1 MKKMNVLSAVAA
13 VVLALSGC
21 GGGGGGGGEVDE
33 VFIDVPVVDEVLIEV
48 PVGAW
53 SSLDASE
60 TVPRLGRQL
69 FVLPPVEAGGPS
81 DVWGLEFS
89 VVDGVAPQP
98 QYLVNGQLAATTSS
112 LAGSGRVED
121 FTADPSTNTAVSVT
135 VVPNVSGSTLTIAA
149 ADKSWSLSRNAVLSA
164 ASGGDP
170 WLGVFESFADGGSL
184 AVKWTLNSTTLTAE
198 DNVGCTYAGSM
209 TSVSHPNLA
218 DVVRATYESTNTD
231 SLKKLECGDWQGIG
245 TASRSEA
252 GTVVGRTLWLRSAAG
267 KLQLVSLTLKTP
279 D

>member
-21 GGGGGGGGEVDE
+21 GGGGGDREVDE
-33 VFIDVPVVDEVLIEV
+33 ILIEV

-53 SSLDASE
+53 SSLDASG

-89 VVDGVAPQP
+89 VVGGGVAPQP

-121 FTADPSTNTAVSVT
+121 FTAVPSTNTAVSVT
-135 VVPNVSGSTLTIAA
+135 VVPNVSGSTLTVVA
-149 ADKSWSLSRNAVLSA
+149 ADKSWSLGRNPALVAPSED
-164 ASGGDP
+164 DP
-170 WLGVFESFADGGSL
+170 WTGAFESSADGGSL
-184 AVKWTLNSTTLTAE
+184 VLDWTLNATALTAE
-198 DNVGCTYAGSM
+198 DNVGCTYAGSIA
-209 TSVSHPNLA
+209 TVDHPKLV
-218 DVVRATYESTNTD
+218 DVVRVAYTSTNTD
-231 SLKKLECGDWQGIG
+231 GAKKLECGDWQGMG
-245 TASRSEA
+245 TVSRNEA
-252 GTVVGRTLWLRSAAG
+252 GDVLGRTLWLRSSAG
-267 KLQLVSLTLKTP
+267 KLQLVSLTLP
-279 D
+279 VPR